1 MFDVADIW
9 ATRTGYGV
17 RLVSGNDHT
26 HARQSMHYAGLA
38 VDLHSS
44 EPDALA
50 ATMRAAGYRVL
61 WKVAGHF
68 NHLHVEASDGVPV
81 ARDLPARRSQASKT
95 RGGVASRPAS

>member
-9 ATRTGYGV
+9 ATRTGHSV

-44 EPDALA
+44 EPDVLA

-61 WKVAGHF
+61 WRVAGHF
-68 NHLHVEASDGVPV
+68 NHLHVEVIDGVPV
-81 ARDLPARRSQASKT
+81 AQDVPERPSQATKR
-95 RGGVASRPAS
+95 RGSVPSRPAS

>member
-9 ATRTGYGV
+9 ATRTGHSV

-44 EPDALA
+44 APDALA

-61 WKVAGHF
+61 WRVAGHF
-68 NHLHVEASDGVPV
+68 NHLHVEVIDGVRVRQDVPE
-81 ARDLPARRSQASKT
+81 RRSQAPK
-95 RGGVASRPAS
+95 RKGGVPSRPAS

>member
-9 ATRTGYGV
+9 ATRTGYSV

-68 NHLHVEASDGVPV
+68 NHLHVEVSNGAPVPPDLS
-81 ARDLPARRSQASKT
+81 ARGSQAAKG
-95 RGGVASRPAS
+95 RGGVTSRPAP

>member
-9 ATRTGYGV
+9 ATRTGFSV

-50 ATMRAAGYRVL
+50 ATMRRAGYRVL
-61 WKVAGHF
+61 WRVAGHF
-68 NHLHVEASDGVPV
+68 NHLHVEVPDAVPV
-81 ARDLPARRSQASKT
+81 SQGLAVRRSQAEKA
-95 RGGVASRPAS
+95 RGAAVNRPAS